1 MLKILG
7 AVVPVVCIL
16 LFLIGEIR
24 RRRGG
29 IGYALLFWGG
39 EALLLYT
46 SLLYAAA
53 NRPGQELLMALM
65 AVLQDI
71 YQRFNNMVQDKTAIS
86 ISHRMSSCRFC
97 DTVIVFDGGR
107 IVQTGSHERLLG
119 DKEGIYSRMWEAQAK
134 YYV

>member
-24 RRRGG
+24 RKRGG
-29 IGYALLFWGG
+29 IGYALLFCGG
-39 EALLLYT
+39 EVL
-46 SLLYAAA
+46 LLYAAA

-71 YQRFNNMVQDKTAIS
+71 YQRFNNMVQDKTAIF

>member
-29 IGYALLFWGG
+29 IGYALLFCGG
-39 EALLLYT
+39 EAL
-46 SLLYAAA
+46 LLYAAA

-71 YQRFNNMVQDKTAIS
+71 YQRFNNMVQDKTAIF

-134 YYV
+134 YYI